1 MLSCKVQAVNSTLS
15 TELLDAVNPRI
26 DTVNNRNIL
35 WSKYTQ
41 KVAFDSCHVEVVA
54 RSDDINLTSYKSAFS
69 PAAISAI
76 TPGPKKD

>member
-1 MLSCKVQAVNSTLS
+1 MLSYKVQAVISILS

-26 DTVNNRNIL
+26 DTVNNSNNL

-54 RSDDINLTSYKSAFS
+54 RSDVINLTS
-69 PAAISAI
+69 
-76 TPGPKKD
+76 